1 MIGRELHHPE
11 VLPLLGGELGV
22 ERQLRHADDAVQG
35 RADLMAHVGQ
45 EFALRPGGG
54 LGGLVGAHQLPLDL
68 LPLRDVREMDDGPL
82 DLAVAAAERVR
93 GVFG

>member
-1 MIGRELHHPE
+1 VIGRELHHPE